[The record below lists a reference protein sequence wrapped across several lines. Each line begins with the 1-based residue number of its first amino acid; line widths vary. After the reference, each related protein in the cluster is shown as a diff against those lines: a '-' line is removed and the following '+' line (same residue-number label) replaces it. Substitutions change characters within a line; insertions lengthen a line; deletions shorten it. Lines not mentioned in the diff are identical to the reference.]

1 MTTSEHESHTL
12 AGPYAMDAVSDD
24 ERASFAAHL
33 SDCEQCQEDVSE
45 MREATARLG
54 LAAAVT
60 PRPEL
65 REQTIRAAFATT
77 QLAPVVSD
85 PGQSRPGL
93 LAEEKK
99 DKSLRRTGVP
109 AAEAG
114 WRRRLGRVRSARL
127 PVRISLAAAAVLAVT
142 AAVLG
147 GMTSNA
153 MRQLDH
159 SRRQEHMIAAVL
171 NAPDKVMLTARVM
184 TGGTA
189 TVVMSRQARAAVFTA
204 HDLVS
209 LPSTEGYEIWLMG
222 PTGERAAGMLRP
234 QAGGMAGP
242 EIVFGLRPGDV
253 IAVTVEPADGASR
266 PTSVLVVVFKPG
278 Q

>member
-1 MTTSEHESHTL
+1 MTTADHELHTL
-12 AGPYAMDAVSDD
+12 AGPYAMDAVSDA

-33 SDCEQCQEDVSE
+33 ADCEQCGDDVRE

-54 LAAAVT
+54 LAAAVR

-77 QLAPVVSD
+77 QLAPLVSGAD
-85 PGQSRPGL
+85 VSRPGNL
-93 LAEEKK
+93 TEEKK
-99 DKSLRRTGVP
+99 EAPQRRAGSL
-109 AAEAG
+109 AAGAG
-114 WRRRLGRVRSARL
+114 WRRLVRRARSL
-127 PVRISLAAAAVLAVT
+127 RPSVRISLAAAMVLAVA

-147 GMTSNA
+147 GTTSNA

-171 NAPDKVMLTARVM
+171 SAPDKVMLTARVT

-189 TVVMSRQARAAVFTA
+189 TVVMSRKAKAAVFTA
-204 HDLVS
+204 RDLVA

-222 PTGERAAGMLRP
+222 PGGARAAGMLRP
-234 QAGGMAGP
+234 QASGMTGP
-242 EIVFGLRPGDV
+242 AIVFGLRPGDV
-253 IAVTVEPADGASR
+253 IGVTVEPAGGASR